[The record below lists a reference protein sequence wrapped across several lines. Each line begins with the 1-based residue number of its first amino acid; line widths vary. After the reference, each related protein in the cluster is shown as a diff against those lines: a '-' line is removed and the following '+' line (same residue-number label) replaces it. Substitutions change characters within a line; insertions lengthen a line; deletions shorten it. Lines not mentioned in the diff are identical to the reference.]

1 MTTFNDAM
9 SRLRKTIRSILA
21 AGVDGNTI
29 YRLKPSAE
37 DFADLAGRVPA
48 LKPLAALLAK
58 AVAEKYDR
66 KALYLF
72 LDLLAAIRQL
82 DGAVAREGSLEGDL
96 TPVPPASP
104 PRTEWVVGEWV

>member
-9 SRLRKTIRSILA
+9 NKLRKTIRSILA

-37 DFADLAGRVPA
+37 EFAALAQRVPA
-48 LKPLAALLAK
+48 LKPLVELLGK

-72 LDLLAAIRQL
+72 LDLQVMVRQL
-82 DGAVAREGSLEGDL
+82 DGAVAREGSLEGEL
-96 TPVPPASP
+96 
-104 PRTEWVVGEWV
+104 